1 MRYKIFEFNVDGS
14 NAVRIMAMETKEFV
28 EYYMQINSSNW
39 HFCHGSKDDFDALTI
54 DDAMTVYDFYNS
66 QVKEDEAVL
75 EEHAN
80 KSLNL
85 K

>member
-28 EYYMQINSSNW
+28 EYYMQINSSDW
-39 HFCHGSKDDFDALTI
+39 HFCNGCKDDFDALTI
-54 DDAMTVYDFYNS
+54 DDAMTIYDYYNS